1 MPGEAKPS
9 MKRELVLASVMAALS
24 LTPAHGAECKRVQ
37 FPDQVQVDGT
47 NLTLNGL
54 GLSRESVFRIS
65 VYVAALYVDQ
75 PSHEPRVILASNAPY
90 ELVLQFV
97 RKVDAK
103 DVRKRWE
110 AGFARNFP
118 EELPAL
124 RERISRL
131 NGWVADMKPG
141 QRMTFIRIPGT
152 GIQFD
157 VNGTVKGTIEG
168 DDFATAFLEI
178 WLGEAPSSPDV
189 KAGLLGGACG

>member
-1 MPGEAKPS
+1 
-9 MKRELVLASVMAALS
+9 MKRELVFTAVLAALG
-24 LTPAHGAECKRVQ
+24 LNAAHGAECKGVW
-37 FPDQVQVDGT
+37 FPEEVQVEGAK
-47 NLTLNGL
+47 LQLNGL
-54 GLSRESVFRIS
+54 GLSRESVFKIS

-75 PSHEPRVILASNAPY
+75 PSHDPRVILESNARY
-90 ELVLQFV
+90 ELILQFL
-97 RKVDAK
+97 RKVGAK

-118 EELPAL
+118 EQLPAL
-124 RERISRL
+124 QDRISML

-178 WLGEAPSSPDV
+178 WLGDAPSSPDV
-189 KAGLLGGACG
+189 KVGLLGGACE